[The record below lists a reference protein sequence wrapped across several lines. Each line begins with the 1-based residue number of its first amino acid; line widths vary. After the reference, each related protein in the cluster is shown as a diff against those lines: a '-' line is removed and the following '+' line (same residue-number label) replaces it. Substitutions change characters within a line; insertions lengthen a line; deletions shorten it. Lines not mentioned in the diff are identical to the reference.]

1 MIGESSSGHVRFCD
15 LKSYHK
21 INHFHP
27 SLDKIIT
34 ELKNR
39 FAEND
44 QNILCALGSLIFDK
58 NIEEDTFK
66 IVSEFYK
73 LDIELLKADHKLF
86 CHFKVM
92 FIYDVDF
99 IHNIIFRILVFPIML
114 QLQKSS
120 NFFTKMKQY

>member
-1 MIGESSSGHVRFCD
+1 MGESSTGHIEFSYF
-15 LKSYHK
+15 KSNHR
-21 INHFHP
+21 INHFYP
-27 SLDKIIT
+27 SLDNIIT

-39 FAEND
+39 FAQKD
-44 QNILCALGSLIFDK
+44 QDILCALGSLIFDK

-86 CHFKVM
+86 YHLKVM
-92 FIYDVDF
+92 FIYDIDF
-99 IHNIIFRILVFPIML
+99 IHNFIFRILVFPIML

-120 NFFTKMKQY
+120 NFFTRMKQYQ